1 MVDVVVGLID
11 ITLSP
16 WYFNQF
22 LSKTQSLMDPFC
34 ESDLVPGGMAPQSS
48 ILQGS
53 SDFGGSCF
61 ARVEF

>member
-22 LSKTQSLMDPFC
+22 LSKTQSLIDPFC
-34 ESDLVPGGMAPQSS
+34 ESDLVPGGHGTPVIDPAGQ
-48 ILQGS
+48 
-53 SDFGGSCF
+53 
-61 ARVEF
+61 